1 MDLHL
6 DEGLGSIPNRF
17 ALLVERYQK
26 LLSVHIC
33 EHALPN
39 PKPRCIFG
47 LSTHRLCFACA
58 QICLLRSLRD
68 LRRALAFKCSVVSAP
83 PSVTDEGPLPLI
95 LLPVPAGAHVA
106 QSLCQE
112 QAHMRRFTDRYSAS
126 RRNPPPPPSELTQEL
141 KSVKQAQKRHYDMHE
156 DTVGVRMIPQ
166 THSQITS
173 CAAPSCLAKFCQEC
187 TGPCAPPR

>member
-1 MDLHL
+1 MPSFSHWLLQHNARRRRRVRQRLGPLTSANNLSPGHVPLETRALMDLHL

-126 RRNPPPPPSELTQEL
+126 RRNPPPPPL
-141 KSVKQAQKRHYDMHE
+141 
-156 DTVGVRMIPQ
+156 
-166 THSQITS
+166 
-173 CAAPSCLAKFCQEC
+173 
-187 TGPCAPPR
+187 

>member
-95 LLPVPAGAHVA
+95 LLPVPVA
-106 QSLCQE
+106 PL
-112 QAHMRRFTDRYSAS
+112 QAAS
-126 RRNPPPPPSELTQEL
+126 RNSARNARALAPRLGERRSGASVAEDASAALLAVIELTFIPSEMQQE
-141 KSVKQAQKRHYDMHE
+141 
-156 DTVGVRMIPQ
+156 T
-166 THSQITS
+166 
-173 CAAPSCLAKFCQEC
+173 
-187 TGPCAPPR
+187 